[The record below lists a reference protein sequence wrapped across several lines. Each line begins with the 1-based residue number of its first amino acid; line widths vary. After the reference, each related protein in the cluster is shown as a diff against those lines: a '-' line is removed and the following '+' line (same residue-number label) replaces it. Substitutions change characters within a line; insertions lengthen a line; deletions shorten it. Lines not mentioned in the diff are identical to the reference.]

1 MKSEIWIPCAIAL
14 SFALGMMVQSAR
26 GSRGEKDETRVTG
39 VGGFFFKA
47 QNPGKL
53 GDWYREHLGIALQA
67 AGKGENAPQFCS
79 FEWRDK
85 NHPDTVGATAWSIFP
100 ADTKYF
106 APSSA
111 PFMMNF
117 RVANLERLLAQLRQE
132 GVKVDDKITDDESNG
147 KFGYAMDPEGNRIEL
162 WEPKGK

>member
-1 MKSEIWIPCAIAL
+1 MKADVWIPCAIAL
-14 SFALGMMVQSAR
+14 SFAMGMMVQSAR
-26 GSRGEKDETRVTG
+26 GSRAEKDETRVTG

-53 GDWYREHLGIALQA
+53 GAWYREHLGIALQPG
-67 AGKGENAPQFCS
+67 GKGENAPQFCA

-117 RVANLERLLAQLRQE
+117 RVANLERLLAQLRKE
-132 GVKVDDKITDDESNG
+132 GVQVDDKIIGDESNG

-162 WEPKGK
+162 WEPKSE